1 MCPLWDTQK
10 MNKYVIISW
19 EHSKVW
25 YLIRNPRYG
34 CASCSNCAL
43 LLSKSW
49 AVCCNCHRS
58 SFVNFHSISAFLT
71 CNSAKNIWKSQPDFL
86 EVLSLS
92 WNTVSKARLGAA
104 VVKASQLPEML
115 PWLHNTQ
122 GVRGM
127 ETRNWFQS
135 KIVPNNRKLKNRRIF
150 KKQQLKNVLVCSF
163 LFDSLLI
170 NLLLIFTSVY
180 IQ

>member
-1 MCPLWDTQK
+1 MDVLPAVTALYCFLSPGQCAAIVTEAHLSTFTVFQHFWR
-10 MNKYVIISW
+10 VILLKTF
-19 EHSKVW
+19 ENPN
-25 YLIRNPRYG
+25 LIFRG
-34 CASCSNCAL
+34 SE
-43 LLSKSW
+43 
-49 AVCCNCHRS
+49 
-58 SFVNFHSISAFLT
+58 SFVEYCLKGSI
-71 CNSAKNIWKSQPDFL
+71 
-86 EVLSLS
+86 
-92 WNTVSKARLGAA
+92 GAA